1 MPPLLRCLCLPLL
14 VGVGF
19 LALGCGG
26 SGLTASS
33 SCADFMGASLEDQME
48 AISKLSSEFETPETA
63 TPLGAP
69 NVSYVCAQE
78 PEETLAEYFER
89 AHEAEG

>member
-1 MPPLLRCLCLPLL
+1 ML
-14 VGVGF
+14 VGIGF
-19 LALGCGG
+19 LLLGCGG

-33 SCADFMGASLEDQME
+33 SCADFMGASAEVQTE
-48 AISKLSSEFETPETA
+48 AISKLSSEFNSPETA

-78 PEETLAEYFER
+78 PEETLSEYFER

>member
-1 MPPLLRCLCLPLL
+1 
-14 VGVGF
+14 
-19 LALGCGG
+19 
-26 SGLTASS
+26 
-33 SCADFMGASLEDQME
+33 MGASPEDQAQ

-69 NVSYVCAQE
+69 NVSYVCSQE
-78 PEETLAEYFER
+78 PEETLGDYFER

>member
-1 MPPLLRCLCLPLL
+1 MSRPAMRLCLS
-14 VGVGF
+14 
-19 LALGCGG
+19 LALGGSALAVGCGS
-26 SGLTASS
+26 SGLTAGST
-33 SCADFMGASLEDQME
+33 CADFMNASPEDQSE
-48 AISKLSSEFETPETA
+48 AISKLSSEFDAPETA

-78 PEETLAEYFER
+78 PEETLGEYFER

>member
-1 MPPLLRCLCLPLL
+1 
-14 VGVGF
+14 
-19 LALGCGG
+19 
-26 SGLTASS
+26 
-33 SCADFMGASLEDQME
+33 ME
-48 AISKLSSEFETPETA
+48 AISKLSSEFDTPETA

>member
-1 MPPLLRCLCLPLL
+1 VSRLSRCLYIPLVL
-14 VGVGF
+14 GVSIV
-19 LALGCGG
+19 AVGCGG

-33 SCADFMGASLEDQME
+33 TCADFMSASPEEQSA
-48 AISKLSSEFETPETA
+48 AISKLSSEFDTPETA

-69 NVSYVCAQE
+69 NVPYVCAQE
-78 PEETLAEYFER
+78 PAETLGEYFER

>member
-1 MPPLLRCLCLPLL
+1 MSLTIRRLCLPLL
-14 VGVGF
+14 LGVSV

-33 SCADFMGASLEDQME
+33 SCSDFMNASPEDQSE
-48 AISKLSSEFETPETA
+48 AISKLSSEFDTPETA

-69 NVSYVCAQE
+69 NVSYVCSQE
-78 PEETLAEYFER
+78 PEETLSEYFER